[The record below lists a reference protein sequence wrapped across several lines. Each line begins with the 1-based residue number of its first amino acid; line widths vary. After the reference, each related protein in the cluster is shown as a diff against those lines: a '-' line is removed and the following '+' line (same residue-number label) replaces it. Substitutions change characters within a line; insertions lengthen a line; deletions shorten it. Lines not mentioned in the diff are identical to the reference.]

1 MMTRLKMELRRT
13 VELNIPDQSEFL
25 KNGNIQ
31 HVVWMEEMAELQQ
44 AISKGLRGK
53 ENRNNLIEETA
64 DVIICLTQLCEKH
77 RITAEELQ
85 KMIDKKHKRNAERQ
99 AKQDHVYK
107 DENMIE

>member
-13 VELNIPDQSEFL
+13 VELDIPDQSEFL

-31 HVVWMEEMAELQQ
+31 DVIWMEEMSELQQ
-44 AISKGLRGK
+44 AISKCLRGK

-77 RITAEELQ
+77 EITAEELQ

-107 DENMIE
+107 DENLIE

>member
-53 ENRNNLIEETA
+53 LNRDNLVEETA
-64 DVIICLTQLCEKH
+64 DVIICLTQLCEKNM
-77 RITAEELQ
+77 ISAEELQ

-99 AKQDHVYK
+99 AHVYK
-107 DENMIE
+107 DENLIE